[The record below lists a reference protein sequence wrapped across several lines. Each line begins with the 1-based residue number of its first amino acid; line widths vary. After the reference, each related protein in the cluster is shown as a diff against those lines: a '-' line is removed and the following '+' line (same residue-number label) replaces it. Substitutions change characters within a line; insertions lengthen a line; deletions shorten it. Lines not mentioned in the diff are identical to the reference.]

1 MQGGAA
7 CCSALGGPEAMF
19 QGPLQQRREGEGSE
33 EKDAERG
40 VGFACS
46 WSSQEISLAPGQE
59 HKAGCAVREVSGC
72 WAQTREAIRGSGA
85 SFWGIRDA
93 PGGF

>member
-7 CCSALGGPEAMF
+7 CCCALGGPEAMF
-19 QGPLQQRREGEGSE
+19 KGPLQQRREGEGSE

-46 WSSQEISLAPGQE
+46 RSSQEISLALGQE
-59 HKAGCAVREVSGC
+59 HKAAVREVSGC
-72 WAQTREAIRGSGA
+72 WPQTLEAIRGSGA